1 MQKIIELYSGNRNR
15 QLYPLQS
22 SFQVPFESFI
32 QNEQNKN
39 NSNKDPIIEGAIYY
53 KFSLSDYSAPNA
65 IGSYR
70 PGSNQNIIYLDST
83 QTPFYYPIFNYYKG
97 FFIYDNTSGET
108 RNILSFNDEN
118 GIITIDKPFS
128 FAITVG
134 NQYSLY
140 SGYPNKNYV
149 FIPQID
155 TNRNK
160 VLDYPLSYNGYYIV
174 FETYNNKYS
183 NSDNSNIFYKK
194 ISFYDYKNKIAYF
207 DKPLQFSYEEN
218 TPQTFTLR
226 KSLPIER
233 WTLDKKTYYNKTEPI
248 NLVIGP
254 LIGYVITLPSTASNI
269 DNYYKGK
276 YVYFESNAPDTY
288 TPPLPNPFLTNEI
301 IQDTFYPIYGSFYIK
316 AYNAT
321 TKELSITQDINET
334 SCVITRNKNS
344 IPTYES
350 IINTNYSTP
359 LFDIVEGFDSII
371 DTGTSY
377 IANFLPNA
385 QISTLKIDQTRVDFE
400 LGRTYEFT
408 IRIKMSAEVETLYF
422 QMLNVINFYVSPNI
436 DYNYQTITFTITQV
450 VDYSYIYFFPTF
462 FDPLNPGYIEWDYFD
477 IKTYDTIN
485 ICNKS
490 KNNSSSLNYN
500 GTITTQN
507 QTSCY
512 NISLLSITLPNIPL
526 LSGSRI
532 AFYPFV
538 YIELSNATSPN
549 SESNRIIYSNNP
561 SSLKALFIASID
573 QVVKPEI
580 GTFITISGSGTQ
592 TITFKPNDNLNF
604 SVFLPDGTLFTPLN
618 PDTFNPY
625 EPDNRY
631 QIEAVFSIEK
641 IKEINYI
648 LI

>member
-1 MQKIIELYSGNRNR
+1 MQNN
-15 QLYPLQS
+15 QS
-22 SFQVPFESFI
+22 
-32 QNEQNKN
+32 KN
-39 NSNKDPIIEGAIYY
+39 NYNKEDPIIEGAIYY

-65 IGSYR
+65 VGTYR
-70 PGSNQNIIYLDST
+70 PGSDQNVIYLDSS

-97 FFIYDNTSGET
+97 FFIYDNISSES
-108 RNILSFNDEN
+108 RNILSFNEQN
-118 GIITIDKPFS
+118 GMITLDKPFS
-128 FAITVG
+128 STITVG

-149 FIPQID
+149 FIPQVD

-160 VLDYPLSYNGYYIV
+160 VLDYALSYNGYYIV
-174 FETYNNKYS
+174 FETYNNHYS
-183 NSDNSNIFYKK
+183 NPVNSNIFYRR
-194 ISFYDYKNKIAYF
+194 ISYYDYANKIVYF
-207 DKPLQFSYEEN
+207 DKPLTFSYNDN

-233 WTLDKKTYYNKTEPI
+233 WTLDKKTYYNQKEPI
-248 NLVIGP
+248 DLNIGP
-254 LIGYVITLPSTASNI
+254 LIGYVITLPSTASNL

-276 YVYFESNAPDTY
+276 YVYFESNAPETY

-316 AYNAT
+316 AYNAS

-334 SCVITRNKNS
+334 SCVRTRNKNS

-350 IINTNYSTP
+350 IIYSTQS
-359 LFDIVEGFDSII
+359 LFSIIEGFDSII

-377 IANFLPNA
+377 IANFEKNA
-385 QISTLKIDQTRVDFE
+385 QISTLKIDQNQLNLE

-408 IRIKMSAEVETLYF
+408 IRIKMSSEVDSLYF
-422 QMLNVINFYVSPNI
+422 QMLNVINFYISPTI
-436 DYNYQTITFTITQV
+436 DYSYQTITFTITQV
-450 VDYSYIYFFPTF
+450 VDYSYIYFFPIF

-485 ICNKS
+485 ICNQL
-490 KNNSSSLNYN
+490 KNNSNSLNYN

-507 QTSCY
+507 QTSSY

-526 LSGSRI
+526 LTGSRI

-538 YIELSNATSPN
+538 YVELSNATSPN
-549 SESNRIIYSNNP
+549 SESERIIYSNNP
-561 SSLKALFIASID
+561 SSLKALFVASID
-573 QVVKPEI
+573 QVAKPEL

-604 SVFLPDGTLFTPLN
+604 SVFLSDGSLFIPLT

-625 EPDNRY
+625 EPEPRY
-631 QIEAVFSIEK
+631 QIDAVFSIEK
-641 IKEINYI
+641 INEINYK